1 MPDIPTALPDKVA
14 IRALIRKRGY
24 RINDIARALGCPPS
38 SLYDLTGR
46 VRRRPRSLALLRD
59 LAAFLS
65 TPKRPV
71 KVSDISDW
79 TGDDDEDDIGNEP
92 ETKVPAA

>member
-1 MPDIPTALPDKVA
+1 MPDVPTALPDKVA
-14 IRALIRKRGY
+14 IRALIRERGY
-24 RINDIARALGCPPS
+24 RINDIARAIGCPPS

-46 VRRRPRSLALLRD
+46 ITRRPRSLALLRQ

-71 KVSDISDW
+71 RVSDICDW
-79 TGDDDEDDIGNEP
+79 TGDDDIESDA
-92 ETKVPAA
+92 ETKIPA